1 MFICSLVTNVW
12 KRIRGD
18 SQVENQRK
26 VTCNIMLGNVISGQP
41 NTDSVL
47 TSRER
52 ENSSNGDSVH
62 NK

>member
-12 KRIRGD
+12 KRMRGD

-26 VTCNIMLGNVISGQP
+26 VTYNIMLGNVISGQP

-52 ENSSNGDSVH
+52 ENSSNG
-62 NK
+62 